1 MGASLQI
8 THASQGPG
16 GGTSITAS
24 IPGTSTVVTLTAG
37 STQVT
42 VVNYSSGTTLYVNM
56 YGATCTNSNFSLAP
70 GASKT
75 WDGDVYTSFSI
86 LGSIAS
92 GTYGVDAH

>member
-1 MGASLQI
+1 MAAGLQI
-8 THASQGPG
+8 SHVSQGPG
-16 GGTSITAS
+16 GGTSVTAS
-24 IPGTSTVVTLTAG
+24 IPGSSTLVTLTAG

-56 YGATCTNSNFSLAP
+56 YGGTCTSSNFSLAP

-92 GTYGVDAH
+92 GSYGVDAH